1 MGPMN
6 NAEIP
11 MIALAMIRSYGDEAF
26 LKASHRAIK
35 SRRAGDFE
43 TARAWQRI
51 AEIAHYE
58 QLMATEEPESF
69 ANVTHALPTWRQWL
83 INTFRDLN
91 LRHLLRHRPPF
102 RPFGIELDMTR
113 AVDWILGHGHA
124 HMHM

>member
-1 MGPMN
+1 MSVHSIERMFHKHLGVTPRQYADARRV
-6 NAEIP
+6 AE
-11 MIALAMIRSYGDEAF
+11 
-26 LKASHRAIK
+26 LKRLL
-35 SRRAGDFE
+35 RNG
-43 TARAWQRI
+43 
-51 AEIAHYE
+51 
-58 QLMATEEPESF
+58 

-91 LRHLLRHRPPF
+91 LRHLLRHRAPF